1 MSLIND
7 ALKRANQ
14 AQKQRP
20 PVGPLGVPLKPADS
34 APTGPWLPVA
44 LVTAGL
50 LIALAGAVGLIWFGW
65 RSIREP
71 AAAAAVASPPPAF
84 RSEVK
89 GATVQTP
96 ARAVVKAVPK
106 PAVPVQPAPVV
117 REVSVAQ
124 PPPIPPKPTP
134 VVTEGPRDPPPA
146 PPLTAAAPV
155 APPVPVAGKPD
166 TVSSPASTPTAA
178 VVLPKPAV
186 VTVAPPPP
194 PPKPAFPELK
204 LQGIFYLASRP
215 SALISGKTVFL
226 GDTVRGAKVVNI
238 EKLNVTLEF
247 AGENKVLS
255 LE

>member
-50 LIALAGAVGLIWFGW
+50 MIALAGAVGLVWFGW
-65 RSIREP
+65 RSIRKP
-71 AAAAAVASPPPAF
+71 AAAATVASPPPAP

-89 GATVQTP
+89 VATVPTP
-96 ARAVVKAVPK
+96 APAVVKAAPK
-106 PAVPVQPAPVV
+106 PVVPVQPAPVV

-124 PPPIPPKPTP
+124 PPPVPPKPTP
-134 VVTEGPRDPPPA
+134 VVTEGPRNPPPA
-146 PPLTAAAPV
+146 PPV

-166 TVSSPASTPTAA
+166 PVSNPASTPTVA
-178 VVLPKPAV
+178 VASPKPAV
-186 VTVAPPPP
+186 VPVASPPPL
-194 PPKPAFPELK
+194 PKPAFPELK

-215 SALISGKTVFL
+215 SALISGKTVFR
-226 GDTVRGAKVVNI
+226 GDTVQGAKVVSI
-238 EKLNVTLEF
+238 EKLSVTLEF

-255 LE
+255 ME